1 MVVMDYRTRDG
12 LADYGF
18 SIEFHSDA
26 GWRVYIIFAP
36 SPQGH
41 HDGLDLPYQ
50 SIDCDGRRYV
60 DWSSKLDSL
69 GEAKTVAALWAELAQ
84 RQQRTQEQREFDVE
98 GRNDVERRNYGS
110 LVDSLASFLDLEAGL
125 QSALA
130 VSTRADAAHHRM
142 PRSGRRA

>member
-1 MVVMDYRTRDG
+1 MVVTDYRTRDG

-36 SPQGH
+36 FLQGH
-41 HDGLDLPYQ
+41 HDSLDLPHQ
-50 SIDCDGRRYV
+50 SIDRDGRRYV
-60 DWSSKLDSL
+60 DWPSKLNSL

-84 RQQRTQEQREFDVE
+84 HQRTQQQREFNIE
-98 GRNDVERRNYGS
+98 RCNDAEWRNYAS

-130 VSTRADAAHHRM
+130 VSTPVDAAHHRM
-142 PRSGRRA
+142 PRSERRA